1 MWMESFI
8 EGWKGT
14 GERGVLVGSACW
26 DNRGVECTASDAS
39 SNKSPRHVNLSS
51 AGVGKRHASVGA
63 DARCANGAGGEVSAE
78 ANDTQ
83 TYFVELVFHFVR
95 PVLFLRCATL
105 LVGATCFQPCPT
117 CNMVF
122 K

>member
-26 DNRGVECTASDAS
+26 DNRGVECTASDAW

-51 AGVGKRHASVGA
+51 AGVGKRHVSVGA
-63 DARCANGAGGEVSAE
+63 DARCANGAGGEVSE
-78 ANDTQ
+78 KCERHPN
-83 TYFVELVFHFVR
+83 VFCGISFS
-95 PVLFLRCATL
+95 LC
-105 LVGATCFQPCPT
+105 
-117 CNMVF
+117 
-122 K
+122 